1 MKQKKNTDSL
11 QELHAI
17 REQNYKETKNMSS
30 AEYISHIRKKAS
42 KVSKSL
48 KKLKVISSPDD
59 FYTNTAKGK
68 RAS

>member
-1 MKQKKNTDSL
+1 MKRKKKIDSL

-48 KKLKVISSPDD
+48 KKLKIISSPDD
-59 FYTNTAKGK
+59 FYNAAKNK